1 MKFFF
6 LLNKIP
12 FRQQSSLLRLF
23 KLLLNVFN
31 FLLQFIFLSK
41 VSFTFFFFELLF
53 EGFNFFVLG
62 WKKKKRKRRKKKQGG
77 KTVMFQLILVRNV
90 CDLSIY
96 FKGKCLGK
104 HGKFL
109 AKINS
114 WKKRNLWQNSP
125 HLRRRPGD
133 WKSYAAALVT
143 SSRTVRRLKKKKKTT
158 TKNRFKIKL
167 SWRYSFRFMP
177 YDQLNTR
184 CACPA
189 LL

>member
-62 WKKKKRKRRKKKQGG
+62 
-77 KTVMFQLILVRNV
+77 
-90 CDLSIY
+90 
-96 FKGKCLGK
+96 
-104 HGKFL
+104 
-109 AKINS
+109 
-114 WKKRNLWQNSP
+114 
-125 HLRRRPGD
+125 
-133 WKSYAAALVT
+133 
-143 SSRTVRRLKKKKKTT
+143 LKKKKNKKKEARRKDCDVSVDPRQKCMRSFDLFQGQVPLNMENFSQKWTVE
-158 TKNRFKIKL
+158 KGEIYDKIAL
-167 SWRYSFRFMP
+167 TCAGGLETGDLML
-177 YDQLNTR
+177 QL
-184 CACPA
+184 
-189 LL
+189 L

>member
-62 WKKKKRKRRKKKQGG
+62 WKKKKKQEKRSKAERLWCFSWSSSE
-77 KTVMFQLILVRNV
+77 MYAIFR
-90 CDLSIY
+90 SISRASAP
-96 FKGKCLGK
+96 K

-109 AKINS
+109 AKMNS
-114 WKKRNLWQNSP
+114 WKRRNLWQNSP

-133 WKSYAAALVT
+133 WRSYAAALVT
-143 SSRTVRRLKKKKKTT
+143 LSRTVRRLKKQNK
-158 TKNRFKIKL
+158 TKNNQK
-167 SWRYSFRFMP
+167 SV
-177 YDQLNTR
+177 
-184 CACPA
+184 
-189 LL
+189 